1 MLEMLKKRTKTAPAR
16 TASNPVVAH
25 MIERGIPVTIESYL
39 RCAYTDP
46 LPRPLRAEVRAEA
59 EGAVRE
65 AAAVL
70 AEK

>member
-1 MLEMLKKRTKTAPAR
+1 MLELLKKGTKTARAR

-25 MIERGIPVTIESYL
+25 MIELGIPVTIESYL
-39 RCAYTDP
+39 RYAYTDP

-59 EGAVRE
+59 AHAVRE
-65 AAAVL
+65 AEAIL